1 MIEANTHLNPNTRIS
16 LNGRILEAFSMSF
29 RKVRILS
36 LLLFNIFSEFNTLF
50 LKKKM
55 RDMILDF
62 FKM

>member
-62 FKM
+62 F

>member
-50 LKKKM
+50 LKKKI

-62 FKM
+62 F